1 MPPKKKDKKGEAEAK
16 RWLLEYDDNGDR
28 GDIDDDPLSKWSRT

>member
-16 RWLLEYDDNGDR
+16 RWSFHDDNDGGGADYHQR
-28 GDIDDDPLSKWSRT
+28 GES